1 MTSDMPH
8 AILSSPVL
16 MVSSGYEPLFRTDW
30 QRALTA
36 VYGGRAEV
44 IEEHNSLTIGTV
56 SGAIPYPTKVRFTTG
71 IFIGKIK
78 NYSRTVKLSRK
89 SLFLRDRGECQYCG
103 IALSI
108 SACTIDHVI
117 PKSKGGTHDW
127 ENVVL
132 ACAKCNQQKGSRLL
146 ENSSLTLRQDLYSPI
161 ICDILINQ

>member
-1 MTSDMPH
+1 MTADMPYVMK
-8 AILSSPVL
+8 SSPVL
-16 MVSSGYEPLFRTDW
+16 MVSSGYEPLFRTSW

-44 IEEHNSLTIGTV
+44 IEVHSSLIIGTV
-56 SGAIPYPTKVRFTTG
+56 CGTIPCPTKVRFTTG

-103 IALSI
+103 IPLSI
-108 SACTIDHVI
+108 STCTIDHVV

-127 ENVVL
+127 GNVVL
-132 ACAKCNQQKGSRLL
+132 SCAKCNQQKGSRLL
-146 ENSSLTLRQDLYSPI
+146 KNSSLTLRQDLYSPAM
-161 ICDILINQ
+161 CDILINQ